1 MQSERSGSTDKPHK
15 RTGRFFAGIN
25 NGVLLVRNGDWARDF
40 FAAIASHATAEGLAE
55 MRPVIEAELGPL
67 QTGFFDTPIIVYL
80 LKTQPKYLD
89 RQAACAVGPVTNSIC
104 KFF

>member
-1 MQSERSGSTDKPHK
+1 M
-15 RTGRFFAGIN
+15 
-25 NGVLLVRNGDWARDF
+25 LLVRNGDWARDF

-55 MRPVIEAELGPL
+55 MRPVIETELGPL

-89 RQAACAVGPVTNSIC
+89 RHATRSHLPQNADQKPAA
-104 KFF
+104 

>member
-1 MQSERSGSTDKPHK
+1 MQPFQ
-15 RTGRFFAGIN
+15 RTWPYECIAGIN

-40 FAAIASHATAEGLAE
+40 FAAIAGHATTEGLVE
-55 MRPVIEAELGPL
+55 MRPVIEAELGSPL

-89 RQAACAVGPVTNSIC
+89 RRAACALH
-104 KFF
+104 FE